1 MIELKALLCFFHS
14 PSLWEYPLLIEVEC
28 HPRHPANPSPYHP
41 MDLVLEKY
49 NLWFLL
55 LRPSLYYQVSFES
68 QSDESLNSINH
79 RMAPALP
86 DGQIDR

>member
-1 MIELKALLCFFHS
+1 MQTPGDGIKSSSLFLSYHSQCLRLSLLG
-14 PSLWEYPLLIEVEC
+14 YRLLIEVEC

-55 LRPSLYYQVSFES
+55 RPPL
-68 QSDESLNSINH
+68 
-79 RMAPALP
+79 
-86 DGQIDR
+86 